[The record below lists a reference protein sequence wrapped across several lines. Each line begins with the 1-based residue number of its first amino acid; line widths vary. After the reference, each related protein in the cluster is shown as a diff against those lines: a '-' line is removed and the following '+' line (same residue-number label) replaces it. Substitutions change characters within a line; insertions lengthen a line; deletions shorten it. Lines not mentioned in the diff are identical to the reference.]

1 MPLYKRPG
9 SEIWWCRGSVARQ
22 PYRKTTGTVDRE
34 EAEEFEERERQR
46 LWRLHKLGDKSFV
59 LWRDVAER
67 WMKTTTKRS
76 KDMDQTILDWL
87 EPYIGDEPIKAID
100 RDALDELR
108 QAALGEGWAES
119 SVDRYMCLV
128 RSILKACVD
137 DWGLLDKMPKVPMF
151 NPEKTEPRWLTK
163 DEWKKLHDELPE
175 HLQLAA
181 HFAVLTG
188 LRMRAM
194 LGLTWSR
201 VDIAAARLWVP
212 GRQQKGKRTLGI
224 PISAEAMRVLKKL
237 RKLNQRQAAE
247 RTRANGEKCPEGD
260 YVFQWQGHAIDDL
273 NGKSYQEA
281 LKRAGIEGANWH
293 TLRHTFAS
301 WAVQAGVTLQELM
314 DLGGWRDIRSV
325 LVYAHLAP
333 DHLAQA
339 ASKISTKKAQPK
351 RSQTDKRREN
361 A

>member
-9 SEIWWCRGSVARQ
+9 SDIWWCRGSVARQ

-67 WMKTTTKRS
+67 WMNTTTKRS
-76 KDMDQTILDWL
+76 RHIDTIILKWLD
-87 EPYIGDEPIKAID
+87 PYIGDEPIKAID

-137 DWGLLDKMPKVPMF
+137 DWGLLDKMPKVPMY

-163 DEWKKLHDELPE
+163 DEWKRLHAELPE

-201 VDIAAARLWVP
+201 VDMAAARLWVP

-237 RKLNQRQAAE
+237 RKLN
-247 RTRANGEKCPEGD
+247 PEGD
-260 YVFQWQGHAIDDL
+260 HVFQWQGRQIDDL
-273 NGKSYQEA
+273 NGKSYQDA

-339 ASKISTKKAQPK
+339 ASKISTKKAQSRK
-351 RSQTDKRREN
+351 AQTSRGSHN